1 MVIDRDYYGF
11 YMVFNRD
18 YHGIFGDAHMASS
31 WDFID
36 LQGYIPLTI
45 TLSSYLFI
53 IKNFYVFI
61 KSSLKHWFTGY
72 IPAICPSRF
81 DIISTYPI
89 TFQSQP
95 PMQLV
100 GNWAMLTV
108 KS

>member
-1 MVIDRDYYGF
+1 MFVCVCACVFSMVIDRDYYGF

-61 KSSLKHWFTGY
+61 KSSLKH
-72 IPAICPSRF
+72 
-81 DIISTYPI
+81 
-89 TFQSQP
+89 
-95 PMQLV
+95 
-100 GNWAMLTV
+100 
-108 KS
+108 